1 MNPLDT
7 PASEWSSQTL
17 KALEDKRTQE
27 SELSGR
33 EQAAAILAQKT
44 QQQAAHQ
51 PTVDEQLA
59 QAASVL
65 PTRQPE
71 PVVEAIPAVAVIEEP
86 VPSLHTTAQGL
97 PHVPQGMPISA
108 TAQTGGFAEPR
119 VSEVKAVPA
128 AIVGDTAVVAV
139 PAIAEMTTQIPGK
152 ELKTVPDL
160 SNTPGTIGGMAS
172 HNPFNPTHT
181 PGPGFLNED
190 SRTMTGGTT
199 PGMELP
205 GGWGREL
212 FFTHP
217 LERFLTCSLAAVLKA
232 QGAAAKPDTE
242 TSLSEDV
249 TAALHEVGR
258 TAFSVLP
265 QSLVEKVSNHH
276 TPGTG
281 TTGTALP
288 SAQQVRETTG
298 NVAANVGNTA
308 SNVGS
313 QVYETTVNAGSV
325 VGNTAAN
332 VGSTVYDTTLNAGS
346 AVGNTA
352 ANLGSQVYATTA
364 NLGAAIGNTTSQ
376 AANTTADTA
385 AQAGQTVRETTSHAA
400 ESLAQTGQ
408 GLLESARHALEGLHL
423 PGFGA
428 PVGQQTGAQ
437 TTSTTTANRG
447 VSGTQQG
454 THSFFLDFDRKEA
467 DISHR
472 IRRRSC
478 GPHGPGI
485 ARRDSVQG

>member
-17 KALEDKRTQE
+17 AALEGKHAQE
-27 SELSGR
+27 STLSGR
-33 EQAAAILAQKT
+33 EQAAAILAEKT
-44 QQQAAHQ
+44 QQQQQQQQSATQSHAQ

-59 QAASVL
+59 QSAAPVV
-65 PTRQPE
+65 PTRQ
-71 PVVEAIPAVAVIEEP
+71 PVVEAIPAVAVIEQP
-86 VPSLHTTAQGL
+86 VPSLHTTAHGL

-119 VSEVKAVPA
+119 LSEIKAVPA

-139 PAIAEMTTQIPGK
+139 PAVEEMTTQIPGK

-160 SNTPGTIGGMAS
+160 SAQPETLATATSELPS

-181 PGPGFLNED
+181 PGFLDSE

-199 PGMELP
+199 PGLEPP
-205 GGWGREL
+205 GGWGGKL
-212 FFTHP
+212 SLHISH
-217 LERFLTCSLAAVLKA
+217 RFPSLILSFAAVLKT

-249 TAALHEVGR
+249 TTALHEVGR

-265 QSLVEKVSNHH
+265 KSLVDKVSNH
-276 TPGTG
+276 PSEMTG

-308 SNVGS
+308 ANVGS
-313 QVYETTVNAGSV
+313 QVYETTA
-325 VGNTAAN
+325 
-332 VGSTVYDTTLNAGS
+332 NAGS

-352 ANLGSQVYATTA
+352 ANVGSQVYETSANVGSQVYATTA
-364 NLGAAIGNTTSQ
+364 NLGSAIGNTTSQ
-376 AANTTADTA
+376 AATTAGETA
-385 AQAGQTVRETTSHAA
+385 AQAGQTVRETTGHAA
-400 ESLAQTGQ
+400 ETLAQAGQ
-408 GLLESARHALEGLHL
+408 GLVDQARHALGNLHL

-428 PVGQQTGAQ
+428 PVGQETNA
-437 TTSTTTANRG
+437 SAPTTTTTTRG
-447 VSGTQQG
+447 VAGTQQG
-454 THSFFLDFDRKEA
+454 TFLGSTWRNLY
-467 DISHR
+467 
-472 IRRRSC
+472 
-478 GPHGPGI
+478 
-485 ARRDSVQG
+485 